1 MMGNIL
7 VLAEHRQGS
16 LREITFEMLAIAPQL
31 SSDMGGEAVVL
42 LIGSGVDEM
51 AAKIASYGVKVL
63 VIDDPLFEDF
73 NGEKY
78 QKVISA
84 VIDDLKPSVV
94 MTGHTAQGVDFMPSL
109 AVEKKM
115 PLVMEAIALEY
126 TDGALKATRQLYS
139 GKVNAIVAFR
149 PADTYLVTI
158 REGIAEAPEPATAG
172 PVEKIDTPLKEDL
185 DYRKFVEYIEA
196 EVGDVDIT
204 QSDIL
209 VAVGRGLKED
219 KNLPLIEE
227 LAKAVKADIAG
238 SRAATDAGWISQDRQ
253 VGTSG
258 KTVKPKLYIAMG
270 ISGAFQHVAGMKGA
284 KTVVAI
290 NKDPEAPIFN
300 VADYAIV
307 EDMFKVVPKLTEK
320 LKELKS

>member
-1 MMGNIL
+1 MGDIL
-7 VLAEHRQGS
+7 VLAEHRQGT
-16 LREITFEMLAIAPQL
+16 LREITFEMLAVASQL
-31 SSDMGGEAVVL
+31 ASNMGGEAVVL
-42 LIGSGVDEM
+42 LIGSGMDEM
-51 AAKIASYGVKVL
+51 AARIASYGVKVL
-63 VIDDPLFEDF
+63 VVDDPLFENF

-84 VIDDLKPSVV
+84 VIDDLKPLVV
-94 MTGHTAQGVDFMPSL
+94 MTGHTAQGVDFMPAL
-109 AVEKKM
+109 AVEKKL
-115 PLVMEAIALEY
+115 PLVMEAIGLAY
-126 TDGALKATRQLYS
+126 ADGALKATRQLYS
-139 GKVNAIVAFR
+139 GKVNATVAFK

-158 REGIAEAPEPATAG
+158 REGVAEAPEPASAG
-172 PVEKIDTPLKEDL
+172 PVEKIESPLKEDL

-204 QSDIL
+204 QSDVL
-209 VAVGRGLKED
+209 VAIGRGLKED
-219 KNLPLIEE
+219 KNLSLIED
-227 LAKAVKADIAG
+227 LAKAIKADVAG
-238 SRAATDAGWISQDRQ
+238 SRAATDAGWIAQDRQ

-258 KTVKPKLYIAMG
+258 KTVKPKLYIALG

-320 LKELKS
+320 LKELKG